1 MSTVETEYSYIL
13 PVPFNEELPRAEWAV
28 GMNEDTIERLRHLVE
43 KMDSS
48 LTFKRLWQ
56 SDRPLHLLVHF
67 GGWVDNN
74 VHVMHEF
81 GKIKSIDI
89 NKKDNSGMTALLL
102 ASYYGFEEHVEEL
115 LKLGADP
122 NIQNDKGNNAITYC
136 CEWQRLIKN
145 FQLKKNRILNLL
157 RNPPPTYFAL
167 AQKNKLAMVM
177 NKLGEEKNLKLG
189 TLEDIHGILES
200 IGFVNFRYTKM

>member
-1 MSTVETEYSYIL
+1 MSTVDTEYPCIL
-13 PVPFNEELPRAEWAV
+13 PVPFNAGLSRAEWAI
-28 GMNEDTIERLRHLVE
+28 GMNEDTIERLRDLVE
-43 KMDSS
+43 NMDSS

-67 GGWVDNN
+67 GGWVHNN
-74 VHVMHEF
+74 VNIIHEV

-89 NKKDNSGMTALLL
+89 NKKDKGGITALHL
-102 ASYYGFEEHVEEL
+102 ASYYGFEGHVEEL

-122 NIQNDKGNNAITYC
+122 NIQNEHGLDAISDC
-136 CEWQRLIKN
+136 CEWQRHSSMI
-145 FQLKKNRILNLL
+145 QPKKNRIWNMI

-189 TLEDIHGILES
+189 TLEDIYCILGS

>member
-1 MSTVETEYSYIL
+1 MSTVDTEYSYIL
-13 PVPFNEELPRAEWAV
+13 PVPFNAELPRAEWAV
-28 GMNEDTIERLRHLVE
+28 GMNEDIIERLRYLVE

-67 GGWVDNN
+67 GGYVDYAVN
-74 VHVMHEF
+74 VMHEF
-81 GKIKSIDI
+81 GKIKSICI
-89 NKKDNSGMTALLL
+89 NKRDNSGMTALHL

-122 NIQNDKGNNAITYC
+122 KIQNDKGINAISDC
-136 CEWQRLIKN
+136 CQWQRLIKN

-189 TLEDIHGILES
+189 TLEDIYGILGS
-200 IGFVNFRYTKM
+200 IGFVNFRYTKI

>member
-13 PVPFNEELPRAEWAV
+13 PVPFNEELFRAEWVV
-28 GMNEDTIERLRHLVE
+28 GMKEDTIERLRHLVE
-43 KMDSS
+43 NMDSS
-48 LTFKRLWQ
+48 LTFKRLLP

-67 GGWVDNN
+67 GGWVHNN
-74 VHVMHEF
+74 VNVMHEF

-89 NKKDNSGMTALLL
+89 NKKDNSGMTALHL

-122 NIQNDKGNNAITYC
+122 NIQKEDGLDAINDC
-136 CEWQRLIKN
+136 CQWQRLINN
-145 FQLKKNRILNLL
+145 FQQKKNRILNLL

-200 IGFVNFRYTKM
+200 IGFR

>member
-1 MSTVETEYSYIL
+1 MSSVNTECSCVL
-13 PVPFNEELPRAEWAV
+13 PVPFNVELPRAGWTI
-28 GMNEDTIERLRHLVE
+28 GTNEDTIERLRDLVE
-43 KMDSS
+43 NMDSS

-67 GGWVDNN
+67 GGWVGTN
-74 VHVMHEF
+74 VNVMHEF

-89 NKKDNSGMTALLL
+89 KQRDTGGITALHL
-102 ASYYGFEEHVEEL
+102 ASYYGFVEHVEEL

-122 NIQNDKGNNAITYC
+122 NIQNEDGLDATCDC
-136 CEWQRLIKN
+136 CHWQRHSSTI
-145 FQLKKNRILNLL
+145 QPKKNRIWNMI

-189 TLEDIHGILES
+189 TLEDIYCILGS
-200 IGFVNFRYTKM
+200 IGFR